1 MRDRSSMPPPPR
13 YNVELAEF
21 FPLSLGSGP
30 LLSTLYLGEGGLG
43 EHDPLHIMSQLQS
56 CFVYLQSFFLPPL
69 GFIEIA
75 LVAVSCEPL
84 PQDAPVTSSGLVWA
98 LGQASGLMP

>member
-1 MRDRSSMPPPPR
+1 MRDRSSMPPPPQ

-43 EHDPLHIMSQLQS
+43 TRSIAYHVSIAIMFCLLAK
-56 CFVYLQSFFLPPL
+56 FVPPTA
-69 GFIEIA
+69 GIHRNCVGCRF
-75 LVAVSCEPL
+75 V
-84 PQDAPVTSSGLVWA
+84 
-98 LGQASGLMP
+98 

>member
-43 EHDPLHIMSQLQS
+43 TRSIAYHVSIAIMFCLLAKLFPPTAGIHRN
-56 CFVYLQSFFLPPL
+56 CVGCRFV
-69 GFIEIA
+69 
-75 LVAVSCEPL
+75 
-84 PQDAPVTSSGLVWA
+84 
-98 LGQASGLMP
+98 